1 MHVGGMGCVACDY
14 CVLGRNLVLCLLP
27 APPPPAPSRK
37 GGEPSLGFVGEPC
50 PHLLQLGPRDAEHR
64 GHESVVAGGQGRV
77 APMGRTHRAALSRAA
92 ALNEGTGG
100 ARGAAA
106 AGVRVVLSL
115 QRGGGEHGGR
125 QSSQGAVPREG
136 VPRESVLLQLKETKK
151 VEEKE
156 ASGTDWTALLGGHP
170 PLTAPAAPAS
180 LAGGIWRRRRGIQAV
195 HPWSSLGTS
204 SALPASS
211 SHSTVSGR
219 ETLVTHLVPEAFRA

>member
-1 MHVGGMGCVACDY
+1 MGGMGCVACDY
-14 CVLGRNLVLCLLP
+14 CVLGRNHGLCLLP
-27 APPPPAPSRK
+27 SPPHLPPP
-37 GGEPSLGFVGEPC
+37 GGGGPSLGLVGEPC
-50 PHLLQLGPRDAEHR
+50 PHLLQLGPRDTEHR

-77 APMGRTHRAALSRAA
+77 APMGSTHGAALGRAT

-106 AGVRVVLSL
+106 AGVRVVLRL

-136 VPRESVLLQLKETKK
+136 VPRESVLLQLKETKR

-180 LAGGIWRRRRGIQAV
+180 LAGGRWRWRRGLQAA
-195 HPWSSLGTS
+195 HPRSSLGTA
-204 SALPASS
+204 SALPTSS
-211 SHSTVSGR
+211 SHSAVSGR
-219 ETLVTHLVPEAFRA
+219 ETSSTHLLPEAFWA

>member
-1 MHVGGMGCVACDY
+1 MGCVACDY
-14 CVLGRNLVLCLLP
+14 CVLGGNRGLCLLP
-27 APPPPAPSRK
+27 SPPHLPPP
-37 GGEPSLGFVGEPC
+37 GGGGPSLGLVGEPC

-64 GHESVVAGGQGRV
+64 GHESVVAGSQGRM
-77 APMGRTHRAALSRAA
+77 APMGSTHGAALSRAA

-106 AGVRVVLSL
+106 AGVRVVLRL

-136 VPRESVLLQLKETKK
+136 VPRESVLLQLKETKR

-180 LAGGIWRRRRGIQAV
+180 LAGGCRLPTQGPASELPAPCPPPPLTLRLTLPLTLRGER
-195 HPWSSLGTS
+195 PRSLTS
-204 SALPASS
+204 SGKP
-211 SHSTVSGR
+211 SG
-219 ETLVTHLVPEAFRA
+219 LSPI

>member
-14 CVLGRNLVLCLLP
+14 CVLGRNRSVCSP
-27 APPPPAPSRK
+27 APPTCPLQE
-37 GGEPSLGFVGEPC
+37 GGEPSLGLVGEPC

-64 GHESVVAGGQGRV
+64 GDESVVARGQGRV
-77 APMGRTHRAALSRAA
+77 APVGRTHGAALSRAA

-100 ARGAAA
+100 ARGTAA
-106 AGVRVVLSL
+106 AGVRVVLRL

-136 VPRESVLLQLKETKK
+136 VPRESVLLQLKETKR

-180 LAGGIWRRRRGIQAV
+180 LAGGGWHTRRGLQAA
-195 HPWSSLGTS
+195 HPRSSLGTS

-211 SHSTVSGR
+211 SHCTVSGR
-219 ETLVTHLVPEAFRA
+219 ETLVTHLAREAFQA